1 MVAEAT
7 MMPDNPDEESRVR
20 EMLDADPAL
29 RSAVRRVGE
38 YASELFPDASFN
50 LNTRQHDDWDP
61 PLSLTIRVPYSDPAE
76 FSRRDREFISWL
88 VDRSG
93 HDPDRLFVMVLPHN
107 MRRRV
112 A

>member
-7 MMPDNPDEESRVR
+7 MMPDNPDEESQVR
-20 EMLDADPAL
+20 EMLNADSAL
-29 RSAVRRVGE
+29 RAAVRRIGE

-50 LNTRQHDDWDP
+50 LNTRHHDEWDP
-61 PLSLTIRVPYSDPAE
+61 PLSLIIRAPYSDPDE

-88 VDRSG
+88 VEWPG
-93 HDPDRLFVMVLPHN
+93 YDPDRLFVMVLPHN